1 MLNYNLQRQR
11 GDPMKKYISTNL
23 SYIFLALT
31 IFSTIC
37 MLFIIYKD
45 IDTPLSTTFIIG
57 YAILLLGYF
66 LYFIFTITK
75 YMWKSDQSKVR
86 KRLLKFVIIFLGF
99 SITKYLFNYFFQSS
113 NLQLSDFATTLGVS
127 FSLAFWDVLFTKKQ

>member
-1 MLNYNLQRQR
+1 
-11 GDPMKKYISTNL
+11 MKKYISTNL

-45 IDTPLSTTFIIG
+45 IDTPLSTKFLIG
-57 YAILLLGYF
+57 YVILLLGYF
-66 LYFIFTITK
+66 LYFVFTITK

-113 NLQLSDFATTLGVS
+113 DLQISDFATTLGI
-127 FSLAFWDVLFTKKQ
+127 SLGLTFWDLLFPKTSQGR

>member
-1 MLNYNLQRQR
+1 
-11 GDPMKKYISTNL
+11 MKKYISTNL
-23 SYIFLALT
+23 SYIFLVLT
-31 IFSTIC
+31 ILCTIC

-45 IDTPLSTTFIIG
+45 IDTPLSTAFIIG
-57 YAILLLGYF
+57 YTILLLGYF

-75 YMWKSDQSKVR
+75 YMWKSDQSKVQ

>member
-1 MLNYNLQRQR
+1 
-11 GDPMKKYISTNL
+11 MKKYISTNL

-45 IDTPLSTTFIIG
+45 IATPLSTAFIIG

-75 YMWKSDQSKVR
+75 YMWKLDRSKVR

-99 SITKYLFNYFFQSS
+99 SVIKYLFNYFFQSS
-113 NLQLSDFATTLGVS
+113 NLQISDFATTLGVS
-127 FSLAFWDVLFTKKQ
+127 LSLAFWDVLFTKKQ